1 MTDDESETVAPIDFV
16 IIEFPPG
23 QQNFSGEVIDEVLAL
38 VDAGIIRLV
47 DAIVLTKDDEGTVEA
62 VELSE
67 LEGPPGLAALAEELA
82 DFLAE
87 SDVAA
92 LAEAMEPGSVAGA
105 LVYENLWAAPFAAA
119 ARRAGGRL
127 IADGRIHSQDIADAI
142 EAEAELE
149 DQGV

>member
-47 DAIVLTKDDEGTVEA
+47 DAIVLTKDAEGTVEA